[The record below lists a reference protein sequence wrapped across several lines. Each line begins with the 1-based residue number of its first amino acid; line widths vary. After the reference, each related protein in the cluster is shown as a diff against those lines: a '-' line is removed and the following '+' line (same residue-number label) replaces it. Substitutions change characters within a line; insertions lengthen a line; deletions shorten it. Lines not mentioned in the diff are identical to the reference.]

1 MKWST
6 PLPVMNSIMSVKKKP
21 SIASLPFQFSAELVN
36 PQLQGK
42 KFVFFFHKVIEI
54 FVAKKILVAL

>member
-1 MKWST
+1 
-6 PLPVMNSIMSVKKKP
+6 MSVKKKP